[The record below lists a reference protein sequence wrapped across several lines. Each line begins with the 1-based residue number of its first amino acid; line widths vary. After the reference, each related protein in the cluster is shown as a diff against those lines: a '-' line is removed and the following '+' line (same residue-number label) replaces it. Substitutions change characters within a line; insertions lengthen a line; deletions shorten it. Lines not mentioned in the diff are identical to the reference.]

1 MSNIVEAEYT
11 VVQERT
17 LPVIIAE
24 IKTIDNHV
32 SKVAMEGA
40 IQIGMR
46 LQEAKEQVGHGNFE
60 QWCQENLKY
69 TRRTAENFMRI
80 AREYGDENSAIS
92 NAKISS
98 HLSISNALSLLKVP
112 EEERENFIKEHEIGD
127 MTNKELEEEI
137 RQLKAEKL
145 QAKTKEKELQ
155 EQIDRAGR
163 EAESLRSKII
173 QMETKIVETENQPA
187 EVDSELVDKLE
198 AEAEALKEALAKAE
212 SDLIVSKE
220 ALKREKRKVKAAKE
234 NKEKEIKEA
243 ISEKEQEIRDAAKAE
258 AEEQSKELQM
268 AKDQLEAD
276 NKVLRSKLEKAGN
289 DSIIK
294 FKILTDQLQDVFDQC
309 GNCILDE
316 EDPDRAEKMNKAM
329 KMIVEKFLADL

>member
-1 MSNIVEAEYT
+1 MSIIEAEYT

-40 IQIGMR
+40 IKIGMR
-46 LQEAKEQVGHGNFE
+46 LQEAKEKVGHGNFE
-60 QWCQENLKY
+60 EWCKENLNY
-69 TRRTAENFMRI
+69 TSRTARNFMRI
-80 AREYGDENSAIS
+80 ATEYGGENGLIS
-92 NAKISS
+92 NRKMSS
-98 HLSISNALSLLKVP
+98 DLSISNALSLLKVP
-112 EEERENFIKEHEIGD
+112 EEDREKFVENHEIGD

-212 SDLIVSKE
+212 SDLIVSKG
-220 ALKREKRKVKAAKE
+220 ALKREKGKVKAAE
-234 NKEKEIKEA
+234 ANKEKEIQEA

>member
-1 MSNIVEAEYT
+1 MSIIEAEYT

-46 LQEAKEQVGHGNFE
+46 LQEAKEKVGHGNFE
-60 QWCQENLKY
+60 EWCKENLNY
-69 TRRTAENFMRI
+69 TSRTARNFMRI
-80 AREYGDENSAIS
+80 ATEYGGENGLIS
-92 NAKISS
+92 NRKMSS
-98 HLSISNALSLLKVP
+98 DLSISNALSLLKVP
-112 EEERENFIKEHEIGD
+112 EEDREKFVENHEVGD

-173 QMETKIVETENQPA
+173 QMETKIVESENQPA

-212 SDLIVSKE
+212 SDLVVSKE
-220 ALKREKRKVKAAKE
+220 ALKREKGKAKAAEE

-276 NKVLRSKLEKAGN
+276 NKALRSKLEKAGN

-329 KMIVEKFLADL
+329 KMIIEKFLADL